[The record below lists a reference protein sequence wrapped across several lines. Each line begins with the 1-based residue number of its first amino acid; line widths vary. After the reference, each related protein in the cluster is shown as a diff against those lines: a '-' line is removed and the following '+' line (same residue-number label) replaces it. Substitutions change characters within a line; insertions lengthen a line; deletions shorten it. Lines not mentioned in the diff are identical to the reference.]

1 MNRVIVA
8 IGSNINPYENVKRAK
23 ELISLQHKVIR
34 SSKFIMTKPIG
45 YTAQDDFLNGGL
57 LVHTN
62 FDKKPFK
69 SYLRDIE
76 DKLGRERTENK
87 YGPRTIDLDILIWNG
102 TVVDKDYYDRD
113 FLQSI
118 VRELDVEL
126 YK

>member
-118 VRELDVEL
+118 VKELDVEL